1 MPHSWPALLAPAA
14 LIAAAGLL
22 LFAALHDIVARTV
35 PNGISV
41 WLAMVGLGAR
51 VVDNNLLIGAT
62 VAAVVFVIA
71 ACCWRRGWLGG
82 ADVKLMGSAT
92 LAVPG
97 GHALTFIVAMS
108 LAGSILAILYLAAGW
123 VARRLGQPDRAIVA
137 KPAALLPR
145 FIRVELWRLRRGG
158 PLPYACAIAA
168 GFLFILF

>member
-1 MPHSWPALLAPAA
+1 MPHGWLALLAPAS

-35 PNGISV
+35 PNGVAV
-41 WLAMVGLGAR
+41 WLALVGLGAR
-51 VVDNNLLIGAT
+51 VVDNSLLTGAT

-97 GHALTFIVAMS
+97 GHVLAFIVAMS

-123 VARRLGQPDRAIVA
+123 VARRLRQPDTAIVL
-137 KPAALLPR
+137 KSDLLLSR
-145 FIRVELWRLRRGG
+145 FVRVELWRLRRGG